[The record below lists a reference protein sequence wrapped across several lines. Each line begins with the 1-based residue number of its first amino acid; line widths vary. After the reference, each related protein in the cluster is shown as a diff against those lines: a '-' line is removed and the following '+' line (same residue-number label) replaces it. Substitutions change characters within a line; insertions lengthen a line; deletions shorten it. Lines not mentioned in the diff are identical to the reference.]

1 MNAVDGKLRTWT
13 GRGGVRRVVPVGPGM
28 PTPHELYVGG
38 FRVNFCRHVENLH
51 LLDVVKK
58 GQGGYRTER

>member
-1 MNAVDGKLRTWT
+1 M
-13 GRGGVRRVVPVGPGM
+13 VPVGPGM